1 MLDVCGSQAEHMSLQ
16 SQNGEKET
24 MENETGLN
32 ETGWQLPE
40 PREPN

>member
-24 MENETGLN
+24 MERGDLLMFMN
-32 ETGWQLPE
+32 
-40 PREPN
+40 